1 VLAEDEE
8 DFGLAERSAPTRP
21 LTPDDAAVYLRD
33 PTVLHWGGRG
43 RRRRRRAPPELRG
56 TAACGRAG
64 QLLLYDIGVR
74 EAIRRRGVGTALVLA
89 MRRWTRDE
97 GVDEAWVLADS
108 PDAEA
113 FYTACGFARD
123 DEQPI
128 QMTLRP

>member
-1 VLAEDEE
+1 MPRCICVIRRCCTGVAEE
-8 DFGLAERSAPTRP
+8 
-21 LTPDDAAVYLRD
+21 
-33 PTVLHWGGRG
+33 GGVVVG
-43 RRRRRRAPPELRG
+43 HLLSYVELRRAGEPR
-56 TAACGRAG
+56 

-74 EAIRRRGVGTALVLA
+74 EAIRRRGVGTGLVLA